1 METQIDIQCIRTF
14 VLLKGFIVYTTKS
27 SLKHCIECHYLNS
40 IKHLMS
46 FSQINS
52 IKYVVANI
60 SLFNKGLVYGV

>member
-1 METQIDIQCIRTF
+1 METQIDIQCIQNF
-14 VLLKGFIVYTTKS
+14 FLLKGFIVYTTKA

-52 IKYVVANI
+52 IKFVVANI